1 MTVVLTDEH
10 RRAIAETLVGRN
22 VELERVYRQLEYVL
36 EGYQVL
42 ERNQPQSEFKAVLK
56 RRRRQRELISE
67 LLIMRRDDHEAMLK
81 SIQENPAAAH
91 DEEEDEEDELARNQV
106 LLRREETWLATLEEM
121 QQQAEARIGMLE
133 SLDQGFHRKANL
145 WKKNLYENVLQIWQN
160 TIKGKLTYSR
170 SWEETG
176 ENEPFGPLIE
186 FFTACLKPVLGSK
199 MPGPYGIAA
208 IIDGVRASGFG
219 SECRPR
225 FS

>member
-42 ERNQPQSEFKAVLK
+42 EQNRPQSEFKAVLK

-121 QQQAEARIGMLE
+121 QQQAEARIGMIE

-145 WKKNLYENVLQIWQN
+145 WKKTCTKTCCRVGR
-160 TIKGKLTYSR
+160 T
-170 SWEETG
+170 
-176 ENEPFGPLIE
+176 PL
-186 FFTACLKPVLGSK
+186 
-199 MPGPYGIAA
+199 
-208 IIDGVRASGFG
+208 R
-219 SECRPR
+219 
-225 FS
+225 